1 MIQTVAETGSTN
13 ADLLRRLGAG
23 EYVPE
28 GDWLVAER
36 QTAGRGRQGRAWFD
50 GYGNFMGSTAI
61 HLAASDPA
69 AHTLALVASL
79 ALYEAILPLLPDP
92 RILAI
97 KWPNDLMLGGAK
109 LSGILLERE
118 GQTVVLG
125 IGVNLAAAP
134 DLPDRRTAALA
145 DIGSAPDRELFATIL
160 AGHFSRELE
169 RWRQFGIE
177 PIRSRWLAAA
187 HPVGTPITVHD
198 GSGERLAGEFAGLSP
213 EGSLLLRLEDG
224 TTRAIHAGDVML
236 AEEA

>member
-1 MIQTVAETGSTN
+1 MIHTVAETGSTN
-13 ADLLRRLGAG
+13 ADLVARLRAG
-23 EYVPE
+23 EYLPE

-36 QTAGRGRQGRAWFD
+36 QTAGRGRQGRSWFD

-61 HLAASDPA
+61 HLAACDPV

-79 ALYEAILPLLPDP
+79 ALYEAVLPLLPDP
-92 RILAI
+92 STLTL

-134 DLPDRRTAALA
+134 NLPDRRTASLA
-145 DIGSAPDRELFATIL
+145 DIAPAPDRELFGTIL
-160 AGHFSRELE
+160 AGHFSRELA
-169 RWRQFGIE
+169 RWRQFGVE

-187 HPVGTPITVHD
+187 HPIGAPIAVHD
-198 GSGERLAGEFAGLSP
+198 GSGDQLTGEFAGLSP

>member
-1 MIQTVAETGSTN
+1 MIHTVAETGSTN
-13 ADLLRRLGAG
+13 ADLVARLRAG

-36 QTAGRGRQGRAWFD
+36 QTAGRGRQGRTWFD

-61 HLAASDPA
+61 HLAGSDPP

-92 RILAI
+92 TTLTL
-97 KWPNDLMLGGAK
+97 KWPNDLMLNGAK

-118 GQTVVLG
+118 GQKVVLG

-134 DLPDRRTAALA
+134 DLSDRRTASLA
-145 DIGSAPDRELFATIL
+145 DIGPAPDRELFATIL
-160 AGHFSRELE
+160 AGHLSRELE
-169 RWRQFGIE
+169 RWRQFGVE
-177 PIRSRWLAAA
+177 PIRSRWLSAA
-187 HPVGTPITVHD
+187 HPVGTAVTVHD

>member
-1 MIQTVAETGSTN
+1 MIHTVAETGSTN
-13 ADLLRRLGAG
+13 ADLVARLRAG
-23 EYVPE
+23 EYLPE

-36 QTAGRGRQGRAWFD
+36 QTAGRGRQGRSWFD

-69 AHTLALVASL
+69 AHTLTLVASL

-92 RILAI
+92 AALTL
-97 KWPNDLMLGGAK
+97 KWPNDLMLCGAK

-134 DLPDRRTAALA
+134 DLPDRRTASLA
-145 DIGSAPDRELFATIL
+145 DFGPAPDRELFATIL

-169 RWRQFGIE
+169 RWRQFGVE
-177 PIRSRWLAAA
+177 PIRSRWLAVA
-187 HPVGTPITVHD
+187 HPVGSPIAVHD
-198 GSGERLAGEFAGLSP
+198 GSCEALAGEFAGLSP